1 MLDPK
6 TLFRAIILLC
16 AVCVPP
22 HFGASRTVVRADV
35 GSEGTISTV
44 DQSGTIKGLR
54 EENAKL
60 KRALWDAKVENAN
73 LRTEIDV
80 RKHREKRDRE
90 TNNRVLLVLTIAI
103 ALILLFRFTAPR
115 LRDN

>member
-1 MLDPK
+1 ML
-6 TLFRAIILLC
+6 
-16 AVCVPP
+16 
-22 HFGASRTVVRADV
+22 VVSADV
-35 GSEGTISTV
+35 QSEGTIGTV
-44 DQSGTIKGLR
+44 YQSDTIKGLR

-60 KRALWDAKVENAN
+60 KRALREAEVENAD

-80 RKHREKRDRE
+80 REHREKRDRE